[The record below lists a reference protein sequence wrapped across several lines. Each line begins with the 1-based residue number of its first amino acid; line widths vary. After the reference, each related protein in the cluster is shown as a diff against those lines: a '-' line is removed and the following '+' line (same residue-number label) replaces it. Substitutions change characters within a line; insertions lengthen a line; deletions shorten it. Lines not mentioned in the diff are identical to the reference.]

1 MHEGPLCRGLT
12 GGEPLSVEAVHAY
25 EDAPL
30 RPFHLRVAAASFGGV
45 FSDGF
50 GLGIIGIALGLAAP
64 QLALTPLWLGLIG
77 GASLAGLFL
86 GALFTGPTADR
97 FGRRPIFAYNMLLL
111 AVLAGAQYLVQT
123 APQLLALRL
132 LIGVLLGTDYVVSK
146 ALLTEFTPRA
156 FRGRIM
162 STLSVAWA
170 GGYTCA
176 YFVGYALADAGFD
189 AWRWMLV
196 ASAVPCLLILPLRLT
211 LPESPL
217 WLVTHGRDAAA
228 AAVVRRRIGPDV
240 APPLAPPVV
249 PAIAGRWAQLLSP
262 RWRRRTIVACTFFT
276 CQVIP
281 YFAVGTFVTRVLE
294 ALEVGNSFVG
304 GLIYNFSLLFGAVL
318 GLMVV
323 DRMPRRT
330 FLVGSFAITAGAML
344 ALLVLDD
351 PGKLTI
357 IALFALFAFVLSAA
371 SNLCYV
377 YLPELFPTDL
387 RASGIGMAI
396 AASRIGS
403 AASTFLLPVVV
414 ASLGVR
420 AALGACFVVL
430 AIGGLVSH
438 ALAPET
444 RNSALDST
452 A

>member
-1 MHEGPLCRGLT
+1 
-12 GGEPLSVEAVHAY
+12 LSVEAVHAY
-25 EDAPL
+25 DEAPL
-30 RPFHLRVAAASFGGV
+30 RPFHVRVAVASFGGV

-86 GALFTGPTADR
+86 GALLTGPNADR

-111 AVLAGAQYLVQT
+111 AIFAGAQFFVQS
-123 APQLLALRL
+123 AVQLLALRL
-132 LIGVLLGTDYVVSK
+132 VIGFLLGTDYVVSK
-146 ALLTEFTPRA
+146 ALLTEFTPCA

-170 GGYTCA
+170 GGFTCA
-176 YFVGYALADAGFD
+176 FFVGFALTDLGPE
-189 AWRWMLV
+189 AWRWMLLSSV
-196 ASAVPCLLILPLRLT
+196 VPCLLILPWRIG

-217 WLVTHGRDAAA
+217 WLVAQGQVAAA
-228 AAVVRRRIGPDV
+228 TAIVQRCIGRDV
-240 APPLAPPVV
+240 APPVPLPVAPSPV
-249 PAIAGRWAQLLSP
+249 GRWSQLLSP
-262 RWRRRTIVACTFFT
+262 RWRVRTLVACTFFT

-281 YFAVGTFVTRVLE
+281 YFAVGTFVTRVLD
-294 ALEVGNSFVG
+294 ALDVGDSFVG
-304 GLIYNFSLLFGAVL
+304 GLVYNFSLLFGAVL
-318 GLMVV
+318 GLMLV

-330 FLVGSFAITAGAML
+330 FLVGSFAITATAML
-344 ALLVLDD
+344 ALIVLDE
-351 PGKLTI
+351 PGPVTI
-357 IALFALFAFVLSAA
+357 IVLFAVFACVLSGA

-387 RASGIGMAI
+387 RASGIGLAI

-414 ASLGVR
+414 ASMGVR
-420 AALGACFVVL
+420 TALAACFVVL
-430 AIGGLVSH
+430 ATGGLVCY

-444 RNSALDST
+444 RNVKLD
-452 A
+452 AAA